1 MQVKT
6 PRPPRI
12 DTARAAQSVGTNLH
26 RDQLL
31 VSIGERQMSRNFDA
45 IVIGSGLGG
54 LIAAALF
61 ARAGHKVLVLERNE
75 SFGGA
80 ATVYRHGALT
90 IEASLHEIDGLDA
103 SDPKTPILR
112 VLGLDRDIPF
122 VDVGS
127 LHEVR
132 SPLFEKPFVVPHGLD
147 AALAATKVHFPQ
159 HARGVEQYFER
170 IDAIRQ
176 AVSMMSDH
184 QDDRSWWLWNAPTLP
199 WRLWPL
205 IRDHHATLSEVFG
218 QLFGSNEAVK
228 LALASNLG
236 YYTDDP
242 DTMPFIHFAIPQA
255 SYLTGGG
262 HYIRGGSQV
271 LSDRLLTIIREAGG
285 EVQAGQE
292 AETILLDG
300 NRTRGV
306 RHRARKTG
314 DVSEELAPIVFGNA
328 APSVLAAMLPDDKRA
343 TFMSRYQGRRP
354 SISLWTM
361 SLGLRAPSHDFGVR
375 HYSTS
380 ILPSWLT
387 TLSGFRDAAAVL
399 GDDSL
404 SRIAPYSFVA
414 YDQIDSGLNTDGPYL
429 AALVGVDRVQNW
441 AGLTS
446 EAKRARKEHWMDRV
460 IADLDRQFP
469 GIAASIVHREMSTSE
484 TFQHYLN
491 TPGGS
496 LYGFAPESRGFM
508 PLAVTAI
515 NGLYLAS
522 AFTGGGGFTGAI
534 LGGGWAARAAMRA
547 NDAAHAQTRAPS
559 FDLAQ

>member
-1 MQVKT
+1 
-6 PRPPRI
+6 
-12 DTARAAQSVGTNLH
+12 
-26 RDQLL
+26 
-31 VSIGERQMSRNFDA
+31 MSRNFDA

-54 LIAAALF
+54 LTAAALF
-61 ARAGHKVLVLERNE
+61 ARAGHKVLVLERNH

-80 ATVYRHGALT
+80 ATVYHHGALA

-103 SDPKTPILR
+103 SDPKGPILR
-112 VLGLDRDIPF
+112 ALGIDRDIPF
-122 VDVGS
+122 VDVGD

-132 SPLFEKPFVVPHGLD
+132 SPLFNEPFVMPLGLD
-147 AALAATKVHFPQ
+147 AALAASRAHFPQ
-159 HARGVEQYFER
+159 QAKGVEQYFER
-170 IDAIRQ
+170 IDAVRQ
-176 AVSMMSDH
+176 AVAMMSDH

-205 IRDHHATLSEVFG
+205 IRDRHATLSEVFG
-218 QLFGSNEAVK
+218 RLFGDNEAVK

-242 DTMPFIHFAIPQA
+242 DTMPFIHFAVPQA

-271 LSDRLLTIIREAGG
+271 LSDRLVAIVREAGG
-285 EVQAGQE
+285 QVEAGREV
-292 AETILLDG
+292 ETILLDG

-306 RHRARKTG
+306 RHRAPKTD
-314 DVSEELAPIVFGNA
+314 DVREELAPIVFGNA
-328 APSVLAAMLPDDKRA
+328 APTVLAAMLPDDKRA

-361 SLGLRAPSHDFGVR
+361 SLGLSRHSHDFAVR

-380 ILPSWLT
+380 VLPSWLT

-399 GDDSL
+399 GEDSE
-404 SRIAPYSFVA
+404 SRITPYGFVA
-414 YDQIDSGLNTDGPYL
+414 YDQIDSGLNANGPYL
-429 AALVGVDRVQNW
+429 AALVGLDRVQNW

-446 EAKRARKEHWMDRV
+446 EAKRERKERWMDRIV
-460 IADLDRQFP
+460 ADLDRQFP
-469 GIAASIVHREMSTSE
+469 GIAGSIMHREMSTSE
-484 TFQHYLN
+484 TFQQYLN

-508 PLAVTAI
+508 PLAATAI
-515 NGLYLAS
+515 SGLYLAS
-522 AFTGGGGFTGAI
+522 AFTGGGFTGAI
-534 LGGGWAARAAMRA
+534 MGGGWAARAAMRA
-547 NDAAHAQTRAPS
+547 DT
-559 FDLAQ
+559 

>member
-1 MQVKT
+1 
-6 PRPPRI
+6 
-12 DTARAAQSVGTNLH
+12 
-26 RDQLL
+26 
-31 VSIGERQMSRNFDA
+31 MSRSFDA
-45 IVIGSGLGG
+45 IAIGSGLGG
-54 LIAAALF
+54 LTAAALF
-61 ARAGHKVLVLERNE
+61 ARAGHKVLVLERNAN
-75 SFGGA
+75 FGGA
-80 ATVYRHGALT
+80 ATVYHHGTLA

-103 SDPKTPILR
+103 SDPKGPILR
-112 VLGLDRDIPF
+112 ALGIDRDMPF
-122 VDVGS
+122 VDVGD

-132 SPLFEKPFVVPHGLD
+132 SPLFEKPFVMPHRFD
-147 AALAATKVHFPQ
+147 AARSASTAQFPQ
-159 HARGVEQYFER
+159 QARGVEQYFER
-170 IDAIRQ
+170 IDAVRQ
-176 AVSMMSDH
+176 AVAMMSEH

-205 IRDHHATLSEVFG
+205 IRDRHATLSEVFG
-218 QLFGSNEAVK
+218 RLFGNNEAVK

-242 DTMPFIHFAIPQA
+242 DTMPFIHFAVPQA

-271 LSDRLLTIIREAGG
+271 LSDRLVGIIREAGG
-285 EVQAGQE
+285 EVE
-292 AETILLDG
+292 ADREVEAILLNGD
-300 NRTRGV
+300 RTRGV
-306 RHRARKTG
+306 QHRAHETG
-314 DVSEELAPIVFGNA
+314 EVSEELAPVVFGNA
-328 APSVLAAMLPDDKRA
+328 APTVLAAMLPDDRRA

-361 SLGLRAPSHDFGVR
+361 SLGLNRHSHEFGVR

-387 TLSGFRDAAAVL
+387 TLSGFRDATAVL
-399 GDDSL
+399 GEDSG
-404 SRIAPYSFVA
+404 SRITPYGFVA
-414 YDQIDSGLNTDGPYL
+414 YDQIDSGLNADGPYL
-429 AALVGVDRVQNW
+429 ATLVGLDRVQNW
-441 AGLTS
+441 AGLNS
-446 EAKRARKEHWMDRV
+446 EAKHARKEHWMDRI

-469 GIAASIVHREMSTSE
+469 GIAGAIVHREMSTSE

-508 PLAVTAI
+508 PLAATAI
-515 NGLYLAS
+515 GGLYLAS

-547 NDAAHAQTRAPS
+547 DS
-559 FDLAQ
+559 

>member
-1 MQVKT
+1 
-6 PRPPRI
+6 
-12 DTARAAQSVGTNLH
+12 
-26 RDQLL
+26 
-31 VSIGERQMSRNFDA
+31 MSRNFEA

-54 LIAAALF
+54 LTAAALF

-80 ATVYRHGALT
+80 ATVYRHGALV
-90 IEASLHEIDGLDA
+90 IEASLHEIDGFDA
-103 SDPKTPILR
+103 SDPKGPILR
-112 VLGLDRDIPF
+112 ALGLDRDISF
-122 VDVGS
+122 VGVGA

-132 SPLFEKPFVVPHGLD
+132 SPLFEQPFVMPHGFD
-147 AALAATKVHFPQ
+147 AALAASKAHFPQ
-159 HARGVEQYFER
+159 QARGVEQYFER
-170 IDAIRQ
+170 IDAVRQ
-176 AVSMMSDH
+176 AVAMMSDH

-205 IRDHHATLSEVFG
+205 IRDRHATLSEVLG
-218 QLFGSNEAVK
+218 RLFGGSEAVK
-228 LALASNLG
+228 LALASNLA
-236 YYTDDP
+236 YYTDNP
-242 DTMPFIHFAIPQA
+242 DTMPFIHFAVPQA

-262 HYIRGGSQV
+262 HYVRGGSQV
-271 LSDRLLTIIREAGG
+271 LSDRLVAIIREAGG
-285 EVQAGQE
+285 EVEAGRE
-292 AETILLDG
+292 AEAILLDG

-306 RHRARKTG
+306 RHRSRKTG
-314 DVSEELAPIVFGNA
+314 DTKEELAPIVFGNA
-328 APSVLAAMLPDDKRA
+328 APSMLAAMLPDDKRA
-343 TFMSRYQGRRP
+343 TFTSRYQGRRP

-361 SLGLRAPSHDFGVR
+361 SLGLRAHSHDFGVR

-387 TLSGFRDAAAVL
+387 SLSGFRDAAAVL
-399 GDDSL
+399 GDESL
-404 SRIAPYSFVA
+404 SRITPYSLVA

-429 AALVGVDRVQNW
+429 AALVGLDRVQNW
-441 AGLTS
+441 AGLTA
-446 EAKRARKEHWMDRV
+446 EAKHARRERWMDRI
-460 IADLDRQFP
+460 IADLERQFP
-469 GIAASIVHREMSTSE
+469 AIAGAIVHREMSTSE

-508 PLAVTAI
+508 PLAATAI
-515 NGLYLAS
+515 DGLYLAS

-547 NDAAHAQTRAPS
+547 DARAPAQTRAPS